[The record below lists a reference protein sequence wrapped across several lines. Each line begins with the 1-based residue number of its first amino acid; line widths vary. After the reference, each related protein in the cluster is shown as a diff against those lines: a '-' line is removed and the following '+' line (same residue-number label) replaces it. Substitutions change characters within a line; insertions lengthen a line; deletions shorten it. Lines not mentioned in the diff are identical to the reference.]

1 MDGPGLLITFVIFIV
16 LMILM
21 ISRWRVHPFLA
32 ILSIA
37 LAFGLI
43 GGIPLTDRDEQT
55 PGIATV
61 IGEGFSGIFT
71 SIGIVIILG
80 ALIGLILEKTGG
92 GFQMADAMVNTVGKR
107 HPVLA
112 TQLMGFVVSIA
123 VFCDSGFVVLN
134 PIRRALVR
142 RTASA
147 SAAMTVALASGLYI
161 SHVFIPPTPGPIA
174 AATTL
179 GMADN
184 LILVIGMGFIVSV
197 PALVVAYF
205 MANWLTKRVTTP
217 EDVHL
222 TADDVEA
229 EYETLRES
237 YGKLPSKS
245 LSFLPIAVPI
255 VAMAIGSV
263 VTMGGWEGFLAELF
277 EFFGIPVI
285 ALALGLLV
293 ALLLLG
299 IQHRMDELL
308 EVTEETLKVTG
319 PILFITGAGGV
330 LGAVIAAT
338 PIIDYITEV
347 APGFASIGLFFP
359 FLVSAVLKTAQG
371 SSTVAMVTSA
381 GIVAPLLGVLGFE
394 TDAQIALVVMAIA
407 AGAMTVSH
415 ANDSYFWVV
424 TRFGNL
430 TVEQGYRTHTVTTGV
445 MGITSIIFVW
455 LLGLLV

>member
-1 MDGPGLLITFVIFIV
+1 MGGLALLITFFVAIAVMIV
-16 LMILM
+16 M
-21 ISRWRVHPFLA
+21 ISRWRIHPFLA
-32 ILSIA
+32 ILLIA
-37 LAFGLI
+37 LIYGLL
-43 GGIPLTDRDEQT
+43 GGIPLTDRGPDT

-80 ALIGLILEKTGG
+80 ALIGLILERTGG
-92 GFQMADAMVNTVGKR
+92 GFQMADALVNTVGKR
-107 HPVLA
+107 HPILA

-179 GMADN
+179 GLEDN
-184 LILVIGMGFIVSV
+184 LILVIGLGFVVSI
-197 PALVVAYF
+197 PALVVSYF
-205 MANWLTKRVTTP
+205 ASNWLTRKVTTP
-217 EDVHL
+217 EDEEITHE
-222 TADDVEA
+222 DVEA
-229 EYETLRES
+229 EYEALRDS
-237 YGKLPSKS
+237 YGRLPGKG

-255 VAMAIGSV
+255 LAMAIGSI
-263 VTMGGWEGFLAELF
+263 VTMVGWEGFFAELL
-277 EFFGIPVI
+277 EFFGIPII

-293 ALLLLG
+293 ALMLLG
-299 IQHRMDELL
+299 IQQRMAELADI
-308 EVTEETLKVTG
+308 TEETLKVTG

-338 PIIDYITEV
+338 PVIDYITEI

-359 FLVSAVLKTAQG
+359 FIVSAVLKTAQG
-371 SSTVAMVTSA
+371 SSTVALVTSA
-381 GIVAPLLGVLGFE
+381 GIVVPLLDVLGLQ
-394 TDAQIALVVMAIA
+394 TDLEIALAVMAIA

-430 TVEQGYRTHTVTTGV
+430 TVDQGYRTHTVTTGL
-445 MGITSIIFVW
+445 MGVTSIIFVW
-455 LLGLLV
+455 LIGLFV

>member
-1 MDGPGLLITFVIFIV
+1 MSGPGLLIAFFIAIVI
-16 LMILM
+16 MILM
-21 ISRWRVHPFLA
+21 ISKWRVHPFLA

-37 LAFGLI
+37 LVFGLVA
-43 GGIPLTDRDEQT
+43 GIPLTDQDEDT

-92 GFQMADAMVNTVGKR
+92 GFQMADALVRTVGKR
-107 HPVLA
+107 FPVLA
-112 TQLMGFVVSIA
+112 TQLMGFIVSIA

-142 RTASA
+142 RTATASA
-147 SAAMTVALASGLYI
+147 SMTVALASGLYI

-174 AATTL
+174 AASIVGL
-179 GMADN
+179 DDN
-184 LILVIGMGFIVSV
+184 LVLVIGLGFVVSIPALIVS
-197 PALVVAYF
+197 YF
-205 MANWLTKRVTTP
+205 MASRWAKRVSTT
-217 EDVHL
+217 EDEII
-222 TADDVEA
+222 TDADVET
-229 EYETLRES
+229 EYEALRDS
-237 YGKLPSKS
+237 YGRLPGKF

-255 VAMAIGSV
+255 AAMAIGSV
-263 VTMGGWEGFLAELF
+263 VTMAGWDSFGAELF

-285 ALALGLLV
+285 ALGLGLLV
-293 ALLLLG
+293 ALVILA
-299 IQHRMDELL
+299 IQHRMSELAD
-308 EVTEETLKVTG
+308 VTEQTLRVTG

-330 LGAVIAAT
+330 LGAVIAAS
-338 PIIDYITEV
+338 PLIDYITEV

-371 SSTVAMVTSA
+371 SSTVAMVTTA
-381 GIVAPLLGVLGFE
+381 GIVAPLLGTLGLE
-394 TDAQIALVVMAIA
+394 TDVEVALGVMAIA

-430 TVEQGYRTHTVTTGV
+430 SVAQGYRTHTVTTGV
-445 MGITSIIFVW
+445 MGVTSIVFIW
-455 LLGLLV
+455 LLGLVL

>member
-1 MDGPGLLITFVIFIV
+1 MGGLALLITFFVAIAVMIV
-16 LMILM
+16 M

-37 LAFGLI
+37 LIYGLL
-43 GGIPLTDRDEQT
+43 GGIPLTDQDPDT

-61 IGEGFSGIFT
+61 IGQGFSGIFT
-71 SIGIVIILG
+71 SIGIVIIFG
-80 ALIGLILEKTGG
+80 ALIGLILERTGG
-92 GFQMADAMVNTVGKR
+92 GFQMADALVNTVGKR
-107 HPVLA
+107 RPILA

-179 GMADN
+179 GLEDN
-184 LILVIGMGFIVSV
+184 LILVIGIGLVVSI
-197 PALVVAYF
+197 PALVVSYF
-205 MANWLTKRVTTP
+205 AANWLSRKVSTP
-217 EDVHL
+217 EDEEITH
-222 TADDVEA
+222 ADVEA
-229 EYETLRES
+229 EYEALRGS
-237 YGKLPSKS
+237 YGRLPGKS
-245 LSFLPIAVPI
+245 VSFLPIAVPI
-255 VAMAIGSV
+255 LAMAVGSV
-263 VTMGGWEGFLAELF
+263 VTMAGWEGFFAEVL

-293 ALLLLG
+293 ALALLG
-299 IQHRMDELL
+299 LQQRMAELADI
-308 EVTEETLKVTG
+308 TEETLKVTG

-338 PIIDYITEV
+338 PVIDYITEI

-359 FLVSAVLKTAQG
+359 FIVSSVLKTAQG

-381 GIVAPLLGVLGFE
+381 GIVVPLLDVLGLQS
-394 TDAQIALVVMAIA
+394 DIQIALAVMAIA

-430 TVEQGYRTHTVTTGV
+430 TVDQGYRTHTVTTGL
-445 MGITSIIFVW
+445 MGVTSMIFVW
-455 LLGLLV
+455 LIGLFV

>member
-338 PIIDYITEV
+338 PIIDYMTEV

>member
-1 MDGPGLLITFVIFIV
+1 MGGLGLLITFFIAIV
-16 LMILM
+16 VMILM

-32 ILSIA
+32 ILAIA
-37 LAFGLI
+37 LIYGLI
-43 GGIPLTDRDEQT
+43 GGIPLTDQDDET

-107 HPVLA
+107 YPILA

-142 RTASA
+142 RTGSA
-147 SAAMTVALASGLYI
+147 SAAMTVAMASGLYI

-179 GMADN
+179 GLEDN
-184 LILVIGMGFIVSV
+184 LILVIGMGFVVSI

-205 MANWLTKRVTTP
+205 VSNWLTRSVTTP
-217 EDVHL
+217 EDEEI
-222 TADDVEA
+222 TDEDVEA
-229 EYETLRES
+229 EYEALRES
-237 YGKLPSKS
+237 YGKLPGK
-245 LSFLPIAVPI
+245 LVSFLPIAVPI
-255 VAMAIGSV
+255 LAMAFGSV
-263 VTMGGWEGFLAELF
+263 VTMAGWEGFIPELF

-293 ALLLLG
+293 ALVLLG
-299 IQHRMDELL
+299 MQHRMSELQD
-308 EVTEETLKVTG
+308 VTEETLKVTG

-338 PIIDYITEV
+338 PVIDYITEV

-359 FLVSAVLKTAQG
+359 FIVSAVLKTAQG

-381 GIVAPLLGVLGFE
+381 GIVVPLLDLLGLQSDVE
-394 TDAQIALVVMAIA
+394 IALAVMAIA

-430 TVEQGYRTHTVTTGV
+430 TVQQGYRTHTVTTGI
-445 MGITSIIFVW
+445 MGVTSIIFIW
-455 LLGLLV
+455 LLGLFV

>member
-263 VTMGGWEGFLAELF
+263 VTMGGWEGFLAELL

>member
-263 VTMGGWEGFLAELF
+263 VTMVGWEGFLAELF

-308 EVTEETLKVTG
+308 EITEETLKVTG